1 MSRHSIAKVS
11 DLKHGRTLYM
21 LKWGQIQQI
30 TVQHAL
36 VHDTGRYAA
45 SLHYTTSDNN
55 EVTYRCLGD
64 MAVPGYAYD
73 KRGAQLYVSKR
84 GALAALPKHLSW
96 KGSLK
101 QAQQRGISTTT
112 TCGPE
117 NNVTYK

>member
-21 LKWGQIQQI
+21 LDWGEIKQI

-36 VHDTGRYAA
+36 VHDTGNHAA

-73 KRGAQLYVSKR
+73 HRGAQLYVSKR
-84 GALAALPKHLSW
+84 GAKAAFKKHMEW
-96 KGSLK
+96 
-101 QAQQRGISTTT
+101 RGAIKDVYNADYDDDYYYEYYDQ
-112 TCGPE
+112 G
-117 NNVTYK
+117 